1 MCVTARC
8 AFAERGL
15 IVSEGFQDRWFSK
28 WVIQISMR
36 CKVSRHESQSRDIGM
51 SITLGD
57 IVRKVVNMETQA
69 IKADKSPLLSIEM
82 ILICVA
88 GIAVAMGWIPT

>member
-1 MCVTARC
+1 
-8 AFAERGL
+8 
-15 IVSEGFQDRWFSK
+15 
-28 WVIQISMR
+28 
-36 CKVSRHESQSRDIGM
+36 M
-51 SITLGD
+51 SITLGG

-69 IKADKSPLLSIEM
+69 INADKSPLLSIEM

>member
-1 MCVTARC
+1 
-8 AFAERGL
+8 
-15 IVSEGFQDRWFSK
+15 
-28 WVIQISMR
+28 
-36 CKVSRHESQSRDIGM
+36 M
-51 SITLGD
+51 SITLGG

-82 ILICVA
+82 MLICVA